1 MIYKELDKIWPAGFD
16 VNPYVPTTYI
26 KFERKRYAKKISFI
40 WHEII
45 FEKFRK
51 FLLQAKENSV

>member
-26 KFERKRYAKKISFI
+26 EFERKRCATKYFLV

-45 FEKFRK
+45 FEISQDF
-51 FLLQAKENSV
+51 A